1 MAELDQEEDVVFKAL
16 VVEAAWVVGASWALS
31 ENKIIGKEKISCFIF
46 TTSTGVRV
54 GRVKLGK
61 CSTFNVE

>member
-31 ENKIIGKEKISCFIF
+31 ENKMIGKVKICLFI
-46 TTSTGVRV
+46 TTSIAVKV
-54 GRVKLGK
+54 GRVKMRK

>member
-16 VVEAAWVVGASWALS
+16 VVEAARVVGASWALS
-31 ENKIIGKEKISCFIF
+31 ENKMIGKVILVLVF
-46 TTSTGVRV
+46 TTSIAVRV
-54 GRVKLGK
+54 GRVKLRK

>member
-31 ENKIIGKEKISCFIF
+31 ENKIIGKDFFLQLPS
-46 TTSTGVRV
+46 R
-54 GRVKLGK
+54 LG
-61 CSTFNVE
+61 